1 MRRNAGSTV
10 HVPNNCE
17 DLYAS
22 IRQRNLTTT
31 VQSASVATEMAGK
44 HESKWLGVLKIL
56 SFAGVVLI
64 SCFLVHGLISK
75 GLRMVNSDT
84 FGAWNAAMQ
93 GRAGAQIII
102 SGSSRAAYHYDPRTI
117 EQATGL
123 TAFNIGRNG
132 SQTDVQLGVLRAY
145 LEHNQKPEVVVQNL
159 DAFTFVTTRE
169 VYDPALYVPYLDDPA
184 IYAMMKQL
192 DPELI
197 RGRYLPLYN
206 YTVEDMNFTWWLG
219 LRSLVGIN
227 PRGNVYLGFTPRYQS
242 WTGDFAKFKAANP
255 QGVSFPIEPKGIAAL
270 QSLIDLCKAQHIRLI
285 LVYSPE
291 FLEMQRMTRDRSE
304 IFAEFQTLAQRND
317 VPLWDYSGWAYGSD
331 REMFYN
337 SQHLN
342 ADGAALFSTQ
352 FAHDLA
358 SYLRGANLPH
368 AASIESSNRPASAQ
382 IPKEH
387 SSDVQ

>member
-1 MRRNAGSTV
+1 MRALK
-10 HVPNNCE
+10 NCE
-17 DLYAS
+17 ERHTSNRRRKL
-22 IRQRNLTTT
+22 ITTL
-31 VQSASVATEMAGK
+31 QSAPVSNVMAGK
-44 HESKWLGVLKIL
+44 HESKWLGALKIL
-56 SFAGVVLI
+56 SFTGVVLF

-84 FGAWNAAMQ
+84 FGAWNTAMQ

-117 EQATGL
+117 EQATRL

-145 LEHNQKPEVVVQNL
+145 LEHNQKPQVVVQNL

-184 IYAMMKQL
+184 IYTMMKQL

-197 RGRYLPLYN
+197 RGRFLPLYN

-219 LRSLVGIN
+219 LRALLGIN
-227 PRGNVYLGFTPRYQS
+227 PKNNVYLGFTPRHQS

-255 QGVSFPIEPKGIAAL
+255 QGVSFPVEPRGVEVLENLIA
-270 QSLIDLCKAQHIRLI
+270 LCKAQHIRLI

-291 FLEMQRMTRDRSE
+291 FLDMQRMTRDRSE
-304 IFAEFQTLAQRND
+304 IFSEFQSLAQQND
-317 VPLWDYSGWAYGSD
+317 VPLWDYSGWAYASD

-342 ADGAALFSTQ
+342 AEGAALFSAQ

-358 SYLRGANLPH
+358 NYLRGANLPGP
-368 AASIESSNRPASAQ
+368 ASMARSNRPATALVAE
-382 IPKEH
+382 EH
-387 SSDVQ
+387 ASDVQ